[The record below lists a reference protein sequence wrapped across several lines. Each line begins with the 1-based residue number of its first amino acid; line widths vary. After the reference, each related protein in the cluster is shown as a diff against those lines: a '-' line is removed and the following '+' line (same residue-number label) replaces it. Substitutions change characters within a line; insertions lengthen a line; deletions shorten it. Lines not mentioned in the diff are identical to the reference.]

1 MTDSEATPVRR
12 VDWLELFFDL
22 VFVVIVKQLTDV
34 LHGEPRPPDF
44 AKVVLLFSLVWLAW
58 LNVTTFVNLSGD
70 RSIDRRIPVLVSMAG
85 VALIAVSIPEATGSA
100 ALLFVIGY
108 SVARIALWPLW
119 TKVNRGTDRGPI
131 HAAIYGPGFAALWLA
146 SILVPEHVRPWVW
159 VGLVVAELAFTAPGV
174 VSVRFAASHL
184 VERVGL
190 FIMIVLGESVVEL
203 IFAVNM
209 HQSALAW
216 VVSAGAFLLIC
227 AIWWHYYQS
236 ATPLAERIL
245 RHGSGVVLR
254 DVIIVAHFFIVLG
267 LIGVAAGLG
276 SAIEHADESHLPY
289 GAVIALASG
298 IGLYHLAHIEIA
310 WRYGIGPGTLAI
322 VSLIGLVATAVL
334 VLFGAGWP
342 SWLLVAVL
350 LVDAGVHG
358 MISPAVQRRLV
369 RS

>member
-1 MTDSEATPVRR
+1 MTDTEATPVRR

-22 VFVVIVKQLTDV
+22 VFVVIIKQLTDV
-34 LHGEPRPPDF
+34 LHGEPGPADF
-44 AKVVLLFSLVWLAW
+44 ATVVLLFALVWLAW

-85 VALIAVSIPEATGSA
+85 VALIAISIPEATGSG

-119 TKVNRGTDRGPI
+119 TKINRGTDRGPI
-131 HAAIYGPGFAALWLA
+131 HAAIFGPGFALLWLA
-146 SILVPEHVRPWVW
+146 SILVPELGRPWVW
-159 VGLVVAELAFTAPGV
+159 LGLLVAELAFTAPGV
-174 VSVRFAASHL
+174 VRVRFTASHL

-216 VVSAGAFLLIC
+216 LVSAGAFILIC

-236 ATPLAERIL
+236 GTPLAERIL

-254 DVIIVAHFFIVLG
+254 DVIVVAHFFIVLG
-267 LIGVAAGLG
+267 LIGLAAGLG
-276 SAIEHADESHLPY
+276 AAIEHADESHLPY
-289 GAVIALASG
+289 GTVVALAVG
-298 IGLYHLAHIEIA
+298 IGLYHVAHIEIA
-310 WRYGIGPGTLAI
+310 WRYGIRPVTLALLG
-322 VSLIGLVATAVL
+322 VVGLLAAAVL
-334 VLFGAGWP
+334 LLFGAGWP
-342 SWLLVAVL
+342 SWLLVVVL
-350 LVDAGVHG
+350 LVDAAAHAL
-358 MISPAVQRRLV
+358 ISPIVQRRLI
-369 RS
+369 R